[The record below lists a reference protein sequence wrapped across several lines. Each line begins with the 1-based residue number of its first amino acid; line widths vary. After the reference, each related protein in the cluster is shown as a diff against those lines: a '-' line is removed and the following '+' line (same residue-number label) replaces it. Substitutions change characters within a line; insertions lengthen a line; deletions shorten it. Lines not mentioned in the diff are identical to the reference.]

1 MSHPKRRRHIFF
13 AVLGGLALLLVGLI
27 LALPML
33 LEGPITRRAQ
43 GAIEDRLQADVAWND
58 VDLSIVRAFPDLAVT
73 FEGLVLDGTGPWA
86 GERLAEARSMTV
98 RVALPSVF
106 DDGPLAIESFHLDQP
121 VIRLLTTDDGLTN
134 YAISQGGAAGGTTEM
149 DLDAVSIDDGSL
161 LLRDEQAGT
170 LLELGGLEL
179 ALTAGLREE
188 GARVDASMEAD
199 RVTVE
204 TGTLRVLDAL
214 PLAVTLDGTW
224 GKEEGRLLN
233 LESSLRADALDL
245 RAKGDVRFDGAPT
258 LRLDVQAE
266 TPDLAQLLSL
276 VPGVLREDL
285 DALQTGGQVSVSGM
299 IHGPMGDPAIEGRVL
314 VSDGHIQA
322 PGVDEALRSIEL
334 DARIATPGGGL
345 DAVRTTIHSLGFTL
359 AGAPFHASGT
369 IERPLSRLDVDLTV
383 QGDLNLGQL
392 AALVPLGP
400 LTGATGLLDVD
411 AKVAGPVRGLDRE
424 RLGEVK
430 ASGTVALA
438 GVNLPLQGGA
448 LQVDQ
453 GVLHLADADL
463 RVENLSGR
471 AGASDFRI
479 SGRIDDALATL
490 LLDHPIVG
498 SVVLESTTTDLDELL
513 ALAREDAPGPATD
526 EALPVEPLSI
536 PRLPSGFDVDVD
548 TRIDTLTFQ
557 GLTLTGVVGR
567 ASLAERALDLSG
579 LRVGVFGG
587 QATLNGRWD
596 TAPAEPTVAMDAGVD
611 RINVRDAMKQL
622 AWLDDVAPIAE
633 SSDGVVS
640 AQLRLDGRVDGN
652 GALAVDSLEGRGGVQ
667 VHELRLAGSET
678 MALVADALSFARF
691 EDFVLDGASLEGRV
705 NDGRVTLTPFRF
717 EVGPIGV
724 LASGSHGLDN
734 TLAYELRM
742 NVPASWLLSE
752 AESRIESLLANTP
765 FSRTQLDLGDT
776 VEVVARV
783 GGTVQQPR
791 VSLAVDELIKGV
803 GQVVKKQVE
812 EVVDTA
818 LADARARADAL
829 LAEAQA
835 RADAARDAAVQA
847 AEVTRDRL
855 YTLAD
860 AGVAEAKSPVATLA
874 AKAAAEAA
882 KGKADDAFDKALAK
896 ANERYEQ
903 SMEDARSRAD
913 SLLTAA
919 RSDVPPTN

>member
-1 MSHPKRRRHIFF
+1 MSDPNRRTKIFL
-13 AVLGGLALLLVGLI
+13 AVLAGLALLLVGLV
-27 LALPML
+27 LALPL
-33 LEGPITRRAQ
+33 VLEGPITRRAQ

-73 FEGLVLDGTGPWA
+73 FDGLVLDGTGPWS

-121 VIRLLTTDDGLTN
+121 VIRLLTTEDGVTN
-134 YAISQGGAAGGTTEM
+134 YAVSQGGAAGGTTEM

-170 LLELGGLEL
+170 LVELGGLEL

-188 GARVDASMEAD
+188 GARVDASMEASS
-199 RVTVE
+199 VTVE
-204 TGTLRVLDAL
+204 TGTLRLLDAL
-214 PLAVTLDGTW
+214 PLAMTLDGTW
-224 GKEEGRLLN
+224 GKEARVLN
-233 LESSLRADALDL
+233 VESSVRADALQL
-245 RAKGDVRFDGAPT
+245 RTKGDVLFDGGPT

-266 TPDLAQLLSL
+266 TPDLAQVLAL
-276 VPGVLREDL
+276 VPGVQREEL
-285 DALQTGGQVSVSGM
+285 DALQTGGEVSVSGM

-314 VSDGHIQA
+314 VEDGHIQA
-322 PGVDEALRSIEL
+322 PGVDQALRSIAL

-345 DAVRTTIHSLGFTL
+345 DAVSTTIHSLGFTL

-369 IERPLSRLDVDLTV
+369 IERPLSRLDVDLAA

-424 RLGEVK
+424 RLGEVS

-438 GVNLPLQGGA
+438 GVKLPLHGGT
-448 LQVDQ
+448 LQVDR

-471 AGASDFRI
+471 AGSSDFRI

-490 LLDHPIVG
+490 LLDHPVVG
-498 SVVLESTTTDLDELL
+498 TVVLESTTTDLDELL
-513 ALAREDAPGPATD
+513 ELAREDAPGPAT
-526 EALPVEPLSI
+526 EVELPTEPLSI
-536 PRLPSGFDVDVD
+536 PRLPSGFDVDMD

-596 TAPAEPTVAMDAGVD
+596 TAPAEPTVALDAGVEK
-611 RINVRDAMKQL
+611 INVRDAMKQL

-640 AQLRLDGRVDGN
+640 AQLRMDGRVDGD
-652 GALAVDSLEGRGGVQ
+652 GALEVESLEGRGGVQ

-691 EDFVLDGASLEGRV
+691 KDFVLDGASLEGRV
-705 NDGRVTLTPFRF
+705 DDGRVTLTPFRF
-717 EVGPIGV
+717 DVGPIGV

-742 NVPASWLLSE
+742 NVPAAWLLSE
-752 AESRIESLLANTP
+752 AESRLESLLANTP

-812 EVVDTA
+812 KVVDTA

-829 LAEAQA
+829 LAEAQT
-835 RADAARDAAVQA
+835 RADAARDAAMKA

-860 AGVAEAKSPVATLA
+860 AGVAEAQSPVATLA

-882 KGKADDAFDKALAK
+882 KRKADDAFDKALAK

-903 SMEDARSRAD
+903 SMRDARSRAD